1 MSKILVVVDYQK
13 DFVDGTLGFEKA
25 TLLEDGIYN
34 KVKENLKE
42 NNKIIFTYDTH
53 GEDYLSTREGVNL
66 PVIHCIEGSEGHKLY
81 GKVNQFANVNGVDN
95 IYHINKQS
103 FGARIEDLKLD
114 NITEIEICGIVTNM
128 CVISNA
134 VVFQTKYP
142 NANIIIDASC
152 CASFNDELHDKS
164 LDVMEGLQM
173 KVINR

>member
-25 TLLEDGIYN
+25 ALLEDGLYN

-42 NNKIIFTYDTH
+42 NNIIIFTYDTH
-53 GEDYLSTREGVNL
+53 AEDYLLTREGINL
-66 PVIHCIEGSEGHKLY
+66 PVIHCVEGSEGHKLY
-81 GKVNQFANVNGVDN
+81 GKVNEFMNINDNN
-95 IYHINKQS
+95 IYHINKPS
-103 FGARIEDLKLD
+103 FGANIEDLELED
-114 NITEIEICGIVTNM
+114 INEIEICGIVTNM